1 LKEDQKMARLTAKQT
16 TSLRRLT
23 KKLSAL
29 RSTLKKDE
37 RDLLDQLIIGAAVEV
52 KGHAMREATRVDAKV
67 TTKRG
72 AMREA
77 SRVDAMREQ
86 AAEVKGHTMFDT
98 RLGAMREA
106 GRVDAMREQAAEV
119 KGHTMFDTRLGAMRE
134 QASVA
139 SAVRE
144 AVSFNAV
151 TGVYTVN
158 IK

>member
-1 LKEDQKMARLTAKQT
+1 MARLTAKQT
-16 TSLRRLT
+16 TALRRLT

-37 RDLLDQLIIGAAVEV
+37 RELLDQLVIGAAVEV
-52 KGHAMREATRVDAKV
+52 KGHAMREASRVDAKT

-77 SRVDAMREQ
+77 S
-86 AAEVKGHTMFDT
+86 
-98 RLGAMREA
+98 
-106 GRVDAMREQAAEV
+106 RVDAMREQAAEV